1 MKQFISNYISND
13 YSIIPCSTPSLYLR
27 IHSTKNKNYI
37 LYKDVIFKSVYVQS
51 FHFVWHG
58 YKSTLALRNITIHK
72 DSKTRREKLKTLLQD
87 TQSLSLLRKF
97 TTCEL
102 CDDCFCKVLA
112 TFPLCK
118 ASFSKNLPHILLVT
132 STFNRL

>member
-1 MKQFISNYISND
+1 MKQFILNYISND
-13 YSIIPCSTPSLYLR
+13 YSIIPCSKFFYLKSN
-27 IHSTKNKNYI
+27 HSTKNKNYI

>member
-1 MKQFISNYISND
+1 M
-13 YSIIPCSTPSLYLR
+13 IILLFLAANFLILR
-27 IHSTKNKNYI
+27 ACIQRYTLPINKNYI